1 MRLGME
7 HPALEALVLAL
18 AHDALH
24 VLLEN
29 FQVAQQNP
37 LELAASFR
45 IGRNLVHLLQRQ
57 RHVALENLLA
67 EGRRAPKIP
76 VR

>member
-24 VLLEN
+24 ILLEN

-45 IGRNLVHLLQRQ
+45 IERNLVHLSQRQ
-57 RHVALENLLA
+57 GHVALENLFA
-67 EGRRAPKIP
+67 EGRGSPKAA
-76 VR
+76 VS